1 MGVVRDWT
9 PQVMSSG
16 SRSWAQR
23 GAEGKQR
30 AGPCSRGELEREP
43 LEAGG
48 PAVPRV
54 GLSLAEYSVQ
64 MC

>member
-1 MGVVRDWT
+1 MGVVGDWT

-23 GAEGKQR
+23 GTEGKQR
-30 AGPCSRGELEREP
+30 AGPCLRGELEREP

-48 PAVPRV
+48 SAVPRV
-54 GLSLAEYSVQ
+54 GFSLAEYSVQ